1 MRAIA
6 ENTYLCIMNL
16 IGMKRKFLLAAT
28 LFALS
33 LPMARAQYAVY
44 PASTRLAK
52 PTENAL
58 FYSLPQNSYRLT
70 IEIEE
75 TIRERGVYSD
85 YAEKMLKLPAIKDNT
100 VSYKIKHVGI
110 KTLAYPDPKQVYGVQ
125 GNDLPALRL
134 SPDGILLGVN
144 MAERPKPAG
153 DRSCQG
159 GEKDRHRK
167 PHAQAEEPQTGEGK
181 PVTALQVADL
191 NIRQKFDT
199 IVRRYQTDT
208 NTVIE
213 KVLRPVMDEKSLAEQ
228 ARKMAD
234 LIFKTQAAKAE
245 LISGLQ
251 EVAYPA
257 GTMEFMYKQLDKNE
271 RNYLDC
277 FTGTVRK
284 QTVSYSFDITPQE
297 GVLEYPVAVFS
308 PESGIEPAD
317 AEELLENHL
326 VFKLS
331 LLPFVGAEAAG
342 FQKANA
348 IKDKPSGFYYR
359 MPRKATASI
368 VYGGKEI
375 ESRDVFVAQWG
386 KVLQLPVR
394 NHYRLLLDGKNGGLM
409 YFGPAQEK
417 PTGTK

>member
-1 MRAIA
+1 
-6 ENTYLCIMNL
+6 
-16 IGMKRKFLLAAT
+16 MKRKILSATAALVLLLQA
-28 LFALS
+28 S
-33 LPMARAQYAVY
+33 MSQYAVY
-44 PASTRLAK
+44 PASARLAK
-52 PTENAL
+52 PAENAL

-70 IEIEE
+70 VEIEE
-75 TIRERGVYSD
+75 TIQERGVYSD
-85 YAEKMLKLPAIKDNT
+85 YAEKMLKLPAIKENT

-144 MAERPKPAG
+144 MVEHHMSGG
-153 DRSCQG
+153 DRPCQG
-159 GEKDRHRK
+159 GDKDRHHK
-167 PHAQAEEPQTGEGK
+167 PHAPAEEPQADESK
-181 PVTALQVADL
+181 PVTALKVADL

-213 KVLRPVMDEKSLAEQ
+213 KVLRPVVDEKSLAEQ

-234 LIFKTQAAKAE
+234 LIFKIQAAKAD

-257 GTMEFMYKQLDKNE
+257 GTMEFMYKQMERNE
-271 RNYLDC
+271 RNYLEC

-284 QTVSYSFDITPQE
+284 QTVSYSFDITPEE

-308 PESGIEPAD
+308 SELGIEPAD

-326 VFKLS
+326 VFRLS

-342 FQKANA
+342 FQKANT
-348 IKDKPSGFYYR
+348 IKDKPGGFYYR

-386 KVLQLPVR
+386 KVFQLPVR
-394 NHYRLLLDGKNGGLM
+394 NHYRLRLDGKNGGLM
-409 YFGPAQEK
+409 YFGPTQEK
-417 PTGTK
+417 GTK

>member
-1 MRAIA
+1 
-6 ENTYLCIMNL
+6 MN
-16 IGMKRKFLLAAT
+16 RKILLATA
-28 LFALS
+28 ALILLLQS
-33 LPMARAQYAVY
+33 SMAQYAVY
-44 PASTRLAK
+44 PASARLAK
-52 PTENAL
+52 PAENAL

-75 TIRERGVYSD
+75 TIRERGIYAD
-85 YAEKMLKLPAIKDNT
+85 YAEKMLKLPAIKENT
-100 VSYKIKHVGI
+100 VSYKIKNVRI

-125 GNDLPALRL
+125 GSELPALRL

-144 MAERPKPAG
+144 EDERNQPEGNRPYPGRDKDKP
-153 DRSCQG
+153 
-159 GEKDRHRK
+159 HK
-167 PHAQAEEPQTGEGK
+167 PHAPEERPSIEEK

-213 KVLRPVMDEKSLAEQ
+213 KVLRPVVDEKSLSEQ

-234 LIFKTQAAKAE
+234 LIFKIQAAKAD

-251 EVAYPA
+251 EVPYPA
-257 GTMEFMYKQLDKNE
+257 GTMEFMYKQMERNE
-271 RNYLDC
+271 LNYLDC

-284 QTVSYSFDITPQE
+284 QTVSYSFDIKPRE

-308 PESGIEPAD
+308 PEYGIEPAD

-326 VFKLS
+326 VFRLS
-331 LLPFVGAEAAG
+331 LLPFAGTEAAG
-342 FQKANA
+342 YQKENTV
-348 IKDKPSGFYYR
+348 KDKPGGFYYR
-359 MPRKATASI
+359 MPHKATASI

-386 KVLQLPVR
+386 KVFQLPVR
-394 NHYRLLLDGKNGGLM
+394 NQYRLRLDGKNGGLM

-417 PTGTK
+417 PAGTK

>member
-1 MRAIA
+1 MVM
-6 ENTYLCIMNL
+6 TP
-16 IGMKRKFLLAAT
+16 IGMKRKSLLAAA

-52 PTENAL
+52 PAENAL

-100 VSYKIKHVGI
+100 VSYKIKHVSI

-144 MAERPKPAG
+144 MAEPLKTEGKRP
-153 DRSCQG
+153 CQG
-159 GEKDRHRK
+159 SEKDRHHK
-167 PHAQAEEPQTGEGK
+167 PHAQAEEPQADEGK
-181 PVTALQVADL
+181 PITALQVADL

-208 NTVIE
+208 NTIIE
-213 KVLRPVMDEKSLAEQ
+213 KVLRPVVDEKSLAEQ

-257 GTMEFMYKQLDKNE
+257 GTMEFMYKQMDRNE

-326 VFKLS
+326 VFRLS

-348 IKDKPSGFYYR
+348 IKDKPGGFYYR

-368 VYGGKEI
+368 VYDGQEI
-375 ESRDVFVAQWG
+375 ESQEVFVAQWG
-386 KVLQLPVR
+386 KVFQLPVR
-394 NHYRLLLDGKNGGLM
+394 NRYRLLLDGKNGGLM

>member
-1 MRAIA
+1 
-6 ENTYLCIMNL
+6 MNL
-16 IGMKRKFLLAAT
+16 IGMKRKSLLTAV
-28 LFALS
+28 LFAL
-33 LPMARAQYAVY
+33 LPPMIMAQYAVY
-44 PASTRLAK
+44 PASARLAK
-52 PTENAL
+52 PAENAL

-75 TIRERGVYSD
+75 TIRERGIYAD
-85 YAEKMLKLPAIKDNT
+85 YAEKMLKLPAIKENT
-100 VSYKIKHVGI
+100 VSYKIKNVRI

-125 GNDLPALRL
+125 GSELPALRL

-144 MAERPKPAG
+144 EDERNQPEGNRPYPGRDKDKP
-153 DRSCQG
+153 
-159 GEKDRHRK
+159 HK
-167 PHAQAEEPQTGEGK
+167 PHAPEERPSIEEK

-213 KVLRPVMDEKSLAEQ
+213 KVLRPVVDEKSLSEQ

-234 LIFKTQAAKAE
+234 LIFKIQAAKAD

-251 EVAYPA
+251 EVPYPA
-257 GTMEFMYKQLDKNE
+257 GTMEFMYKQMDRNE

-284 QTVSYSFDITPQE
+284 QTVSYSFDIKPRE

-308 PESGIEPAD
+308 PEYGIEPAD

-326 VFKLS
+326 VFRLS
-331 LLPFVGAEAAG
+331 LLPFAGTEAAG
-342 FQKANA
+342 YQKENTV
-348 IKDKPSGFYYR
+348 KDKPGGFYYR
-359 MPRKATASI
+359 MPHKATASI

-386 KVLQLPVR
+386 KVFQLPVR
-394 NHYRLLLDGKNGGLM
+394 NQYRLRLDGKNGGLI
-409 YFGPAQEK
+409 YFGPTQEK
-417 PTGTK
+417 PAGTK

>member
-1 MRAIA
+1 
-6 ENTYLCIMNL
+6 
-16 IGMKRKFLLAAT
+16 MKRKILLAT
-28 LFALS
+28 VALVLLLQVAMS
-33 LPMARAQYAVY
+33 QYAVY

-52 PTENAL
+52 PAENAL

-100 VSYKIKHVGI
+100 VSYKIKHVSI

-144 MAERPKPAG
+144 AEEHNKPEGKRP
-153 DRSCQG
+153 CQG
-159 GEKDRHRK
+159 GEKEKHRK
-167 PHAQAEEPQTGEGK
+167 PHAQAEEPQDGEGK

-199 IVRRYQTDT
+199 LVRRYQTDS

-213 KVLRPVMDEKSLAEQ
+213 KVLRPVVDEKSLAEQ

-234 LIFKTQAAKAE
+234 LIFKIQAAKAE

-251 EVAYPA
+251 EVPYPA
-257 GTMEFMYKQLDKNE
+257 GTMEFMYKQMDRNE

-284 QTVSYSFDITPQE
+284 RMVSYSFDITPQE

-308 PESGIEPAD
+308 PESGIEPVD

-326 VFKLS
+326 VFRLS
-331 LLPFVGAEAAG
+331 LLPFAGAEAAG
-342 FQKANA
+342 FQKANT
-348 IKDKPSGFYYR
+348 IKDKPGGFYYR
-359 MPRKATASI
+359 MPRKATASL
-368 VYGGKEI
+368 VYGGEEI
-375 ESRDVFVAQWG
+375 ESREIFVAQWG
-386 KVLQLPVR
+386 KVFQLPVR
-394 NHYRLLLDGKNGGLM
+394 GRYRLLLYGKNGGLM
-409 YFGPAQEK
+409 YFGPVLEK